1 MSFFRHEEIY
11 RPARK
16 RLMNGKPIE
25 VGSPDH
31 RLGESPTESFES
43 FTEPTRVKADSDSLY
58 RFWRSQSAPRAL

>member
-11 RPARK
+11 RPAGK

-43 FTEPTRVKADSDSLY
+43 FTEPTLVKVA
-58 RFWRSQSAPRAL
+58 